1 MIPRCK
7 KSHSI
12 INAKNVPKIRNG
24 PNGISLLI
32 VNLLENKNNEVL
44 WVNFFNKALKERR
57 IRPTPP
63 PIQKA
68 STIAYIPE
76 DNPKRKPMPSASL
89 TSPKP
94 IHAPFETSQSRKN
107 GRAMIK
113 PPKIR
118 NPKSEIR
125 NKFKFSKSKIPNRKM

>member
-1 MIPRCK
+1 MIKIETRSSMRVKPPFLLYRLFFCRVFIIIYTPKIIPKCK
-7 KSHSI
+7 KSHSN

-32 VNLLENKNNEVL
+32 VNLLENKDNEVL
-44 WVNFFNKALKERR
+44 PLNFFNKALKERI

-76 DNPKRKPMPSASL
+76 DNPKRKPMP
-89 TSPKP
+89 
-94 IHAPFETSQSRKN
+94 
-107 GRAMIK
+107 
-113 PPKIR
+113 
-118 NPKSEIR
+118 
-125 NKFKFSKSKIPNRKM
+125 